1 MRLLTSRRRP
11 LVQEEADRLRRE
23 AWSLHQQYKLLLERK
38 ALREQQESALE
49 AAQLA
54 NMELRDQL
62 ALVET
67 EIAELLAA
75 VSSHNQSDA
84 P

>member
-1 MRLLTSRRRP
+1 MRLLTLRLRF
-11 LVQEEADRLRRE
+11 LQEEADHLRRE

-49 AAQLA
+49 VAQLA
-54 NMELRDQL
+54 NLELKDQL
-62 ALVET
+62 SLVET

-75 VSSHNQSDA
+75 VSTLNQSDA